1 VALEEVRVLEMIR
14 RRLGIERLEAAALE
28 RAARARYQVA

>member
-1 VALEEVRVLEMIR
+1 LRVLEMIR
-14 RRLGIERLEAAALE
+14 RTLGVGRLEAAALE